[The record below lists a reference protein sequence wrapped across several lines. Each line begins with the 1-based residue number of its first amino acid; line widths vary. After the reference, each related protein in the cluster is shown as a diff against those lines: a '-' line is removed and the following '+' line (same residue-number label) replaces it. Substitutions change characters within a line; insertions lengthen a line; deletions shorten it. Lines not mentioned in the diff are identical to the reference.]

1 MKLIVVNLLGN
12 EGVGKSTISNML
24 KVTLGTEVDAVVQ
37 LSFADPLRRAVLV
50 DEEAQNAAA
59 SELLKSQKAKQ
70 SGYRQKLL
78 DKGAELRSKVPNYFV
93 DRMWE
98 TIKYYTR
105 LGQKIHPNFV
115 LVIILDD
122 CRFLNEFLM
131 LDAAH
136 GNRIIQLYNFLL
148 FKNVASTVDYGAESF
163 GYQLQDIL
171 ETLNSE
177 EANSDLYEIIRVGA
191 CGPIESIVRTTMKID
206 RIVSRGSC
214 LATKFELDSEP
225 EH

>member
-24 KVTLGTEVDAVVQ
+24 KVTLGTKVDAVIQ
-37 LSFADPLRRAVLV
+37 LSFADPLRRAVLA
-50 DEEAQNAAA
+50 DEEDQNIVA

-78 DKGAELRSKVPNYFV
+78 DKGAELRSNDPNYFV
-93 DRMWE
+93 DKMRE

-105 LGQKIHPNFV
+105 LGQRIQPDFV

-131 LDAAH
+131 LDEAH
-136 GNRIIQLYNFLL
+136 GNHIIQLYNFLL
-148 FKNVASTVDYGAESF
+148 LNNTIQAENKAESF
-163 GYQLQDIL
+163 GYQLPEII
-171 ETLNSE
+171 ETLTSE
-177 EANSDLYEIIRVGA
+177 EANSDLYDIIRVSA
-191 CGPIESIVRTTMKID
+191 YGPVESIVRTAMEID

>member
-37 LSFADPLRRAVLV
+37 LSFADPLRCAILM
-50 DEEAQNAAA
+50 DEDAQNTAP

-78 DKGAELRSKVPNYFV
+78 DKGAALRSNDPNYFV
-93 DRMWE
+93 DKMRE

-105 LGQKIHPNFV
+105 LGQRIHPDFV
-115 LVIILDD
+115 LVIVLDD

-131 LDAAH
+131 LDEAH

-148 FKNVASTVDYGAESF
+148 FNNTIQAENKVESF
-163 GYQLQDIL
+163 GYQLPDIL
-171 ETLNSE
+171 ETLISE

-191 CGPIESIVRTTMKID
+191 CEPIESIVRTAMKID
-206 RIVSRGSC
+206 RIVSREV
-214 LATKFELDSEP
+214 A
-225 EH
+225 

>member
-12 EGVGKSTISNML
+12 EGVGKSAISNML
-24 KVTLGTEVDAVVQ
+24 KVTLGTKVDAVIQ
-37 LSFADPLRRAVLV
+37 LSFADPLRRAVLAA
-50 DEEAQNAAA
+50 EEAQNIVA

-78 DKGAELRSKVPNYFV
+78 DKGAELRSNAPNYFV
-93 DRMWE
+93 DMLRE

-105 LGQKIHPNFV
+105 LGQRIHPDFV

-131 LDAAH
+131 LDVAH
-136 GNRIIQLYNFLL
+136 GNHIIQLYSFLI
-148 FKNVASTVDYGAESF
+148 FKHAATAENKVESF
-163 GYQLQDIL
+163 GYQLQEII

-177 EANSDLYEIIRVGA
+177 EANSDLCAITRVDTY
-191 CGPIESIVRTTMKID
+191 GPVENIVQTALKID
-206 RIVSRGSC
+206 RVVSRGSC

>member
-1 MKLIVVNLLGN
+1 MKLIIVNLLGN

-24 KVTLGTEVDAVVQ
+24 KVTLGTKVDAVIQ
-37 LSFADPLRRAVLV
+37 RSFADPLRRAVHAA
-50 DEEAQNAAA
+50 EGAQNIVA

-78 DKGAELRSKVPNYFV
+78 DKGAELRSNAPNYFV
-93 DRMWE
+93 DKMRE
-98 TIKYYTR
+98 TIKCYTR
-105 LGQKIHPNFV
+105 LGQRIHPNFV
-115 LVIILDD
+115 LVIVLDD

-131 LDAAH
+131 LDVAH

-148 FKNVASTVDYGAESF
+148 FKNVASTVEDGAESF
-163 GYQLQDIL
+163 GYQLQEIL

-177 EANSDLYEIIRVGA
+177 EANSELYEIIRVGA
-191 CGPIESIVRTTMKID
+191 CGPVESIVQTALKID

>member
-24 KVTLGTEVDAVVQ
+24 KVTLGTKVDAVIQ
-37 LSFADPLRRAVLV
+37 LSFADPLRRAVLA
-50 DEEAQNAAA
+50 DEEAQNIVA

-78 DKGAELRSKVPNYFV
+78 DKGAELRSNDPNYFV
-93 DRMWE
+93 DKMRE

-105 LGQKIHPNFV
+105 LGQRIQPDFV

-131 LDAAH
+131 LDEAH

-148 FKNVASTVDYGAESF
+148 FNNTIQAENKVESF
-163 GYQLQDIL
+163 GYQLPDIL

-191 CGPIESIVRTTMKID
+191 CGPVESIVRTAMEID

-214 LATKFELDSEP
+214 LTTKFELDSEP

>member
-24 KVTLGTEVDAVVQ
+24 KVTLGTKVDAVVQ
-37 LSFADPLRRAVLV
+37 LSFADPLRRAVLA
-50 DEEAQNAAA
+50 DEEAQNIVAA
-59 SELLKSQKAKQ
+59 ELLKSQKAKQ

-78 DKGAELRSKVPNYFV
+78 DKGAELRSNAPNYFV
-93 DRMWE
+93 DKMRE
-98 TIKYYTR
+98 TIKCYTI
-105 LGQKIHPNFV
+105 LGQRIHPDFV

-131 LDAAH
+131 LDVNH

-148 FKNVASTVDYGAESF
+148 LKNAATAEDGAESF
-163 GYQLQDIL
+163 GYQLQEII
-171 ETLNSE
+171 ETLTLE

-191 CGPIESIVRTTMKID
+191 YGPVESIVQTALKID

>member
-24 KVTLGTEVDAVVQ
+24 KVTLGTKVAAVVQ
-37 LSFADPLRRAVLV
+37 LSFADPLRRAVLA
-50 DEEAQNAAA
+50 DEEAQNIVAA
-59 SELLKSQKAKQ
+59 ELLKSQKAKQ

-78 DKGAELRSKVPNYFV
+78 DKGAELRSNAPNYFV
-93 DRMWE
+93 DKMRE
-98 TIKYYTR
+98 TIKCYTK
-105 LGQKIHPNFV
+105 LGQRIHPDFV

-122 CRFLNEFLM
+122 CRFLSEFLM
-131 LDAAH
+131 LDVAH

-148 FKNVASTVDYGAESF
+148 LKNAATAEDGAESF
-163 GYQLQDIL
+163 GYQLQEII
-171 ETLNSE
+171 ETLTLE
-177 EANSDLYEIIRVGA
+177 EANSDLYEIIRVDTY
-191 CGPIESIVRTTMKID
+191 GPVESIVQTALKID

>member
-24 KVTLGTEVDAVVQ
+24 KVTLGTKVDAVIQ
-37 LSFADPLRRAVLV
+37 LSFADPLRRAVLA
-50 DEEAQNAAA
+50 DEEAQNIVA

-78 DKGAELRSKVPNYFV
+78 DKGAELRSNDPNYFV
-93 DRMWE
+93 DKMRE

-105 LGQKIHPNFV
+105 LGQRIQPDFV

-131 LDAAH
+131 LDEAH

-148 FKNVASTVDYGAESF
+148 FKSYGAESF
-163 GYQLQDIL
+163 GYQLPEII
-171 ETLNSE
+171 ETLTSE
-177 EANSDLYEIIRVGA
+177 EANSDLYELIRVGA
-191 CGPIESIVRTTMKID
+191 CGPVESIVRTAMEID

-214 LATKFELDSEP
+214 LTTKFELDSEP